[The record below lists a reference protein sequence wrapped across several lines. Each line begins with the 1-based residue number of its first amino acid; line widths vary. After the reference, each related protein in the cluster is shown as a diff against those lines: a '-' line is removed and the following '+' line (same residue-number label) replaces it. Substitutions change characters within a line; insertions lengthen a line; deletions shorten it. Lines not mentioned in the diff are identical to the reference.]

1 MKEEEI
7 SKRQMDSNKIEKEK
21 RDHPE
26 LKRLGFVRVY
36 AIKTLVC
43 VSNLYGYAKHNSG
56 SLKSAV
62 GTVENAVAAVVGPVY
77 ENFKGVPD
85 DLLVFLD
92 AKVDEAANKFDER
105 APPSAKQVAS
115 KVHMV
120 VQKASEVT
128 RTLVQEAQVG
138 GLCAAAHY
146 AGALLEQLFWSVMV
160 RFWFLINQVPL
171 LCEVAQMAAPTMAH
185 WSEKYNKTVEDLSAK
200 GYTFFS
206 VFPYIPID
214 GLAKAYK
221 KIEAEK
227 GPAYAAE
234 EERHE
239 D

>member
-1 MKEEEI
+1 MNYQEEDI

-26 LKRLGFVRVY
+26 LKRLGFVRIY

-43 VSNLYGYAKHNSG
+43 VSNLYEYAKHNSG

-92 AKVDEAANKFDER
+92 AKV
-105 APPSAKQVAS
+105 PQ
-115 KVHMV
+115 
-120 VQKASEVT
+120 
-128 RTLVQEAQVG
+128 
-138 GLCAAAHY
+138 
-146 AGALLEQLFWSVMV
+146 
-160 RFWFLINQVPL
+160 